1 MTDRE
6 LRHMSRSELLQML
19 IMQIK
24 ENKVLSERL
33 AAAEA
38 ELNSRQIAINNA
50 GSLAEAALSLNHVFD
65 AAESA
70 AQQYLENIKRISDQ
84 QDVICQN
91 IQKKAEEIYNRVKNG
106 ENFSSLAHQYSTCPS
121 KEKGGDLGWFGEG
134 QMVPPFENAVRR
146 MSTGSIS
153 KPVRTQFGWHI
164 IKKTGVRG

>member
-91 IQKKAEEIYNRVKNG
+91 IQKKAEEIAAQIIYEAQEYNKQAHAEADSYWRRIVAKA
-106 ENFSSLAHQYSTCPS
+106 ESLPS
-121 KEKGGDLGWFGEG
+121 KS
-134 QMVPPFENAVRR
+134 N
-146 MSTGSIS
+146 T
-153 KPVRTQFGWHI
+153 TY
-164 IKKTGVRG
+164 